1 MVSHRCFAI
10 AGGTALLPAALY
22 AVDSTLAMSA
32 GKIERKRTRKA
43 KPQEERR
50 SDLLNAAA
58 AIFSRDGVAN
68 AKIEDITA
76 FANVSKGTFYL
87 YFRSKDEAAAELWR
101 RYIDEFISIG
111 ESILNDQAVP
121 TGARLVGVFETL
133 TQFVLSNAA
142 LHRSLYRAAEAETVK
157 SGANQRL
164 IDLIGA
170 VVHRGVDAGELHCEQ
185 PELTVR
191 MMFHGV
197 CDSVNDLIRSK
208 QPLQASVLIR
218 AAGHLAHTV
227 FGVEAPRAARNPRKT
242 SSASRA
248 R

>member
-1 MVSHRCFAI
+1 
-10 AGGTALLPAALY
+10 
-22 AVDSTLAMSA
+22 MSA
-32 GKIERKRTRKA
+32 RKIGKKRIREA

-58 AIFSRDGVAN
+58 AIFSRDGVTD
-68 AKIEDITA
+68 AKIEDITE

-101 RYIDEFISIG
+101 RYIDEFIRIG

-121 TGARLVGVFETL
+121 TGARLVGVFQTL

-142 LHRSLYRAAEAETVK
+142 FHRNLYRAAEAESVK
-157 SGANQRL
+157 SAANQRL

-170 VVHRGVDAGELHCEQ
+170 VVHHGVEIGELHCEQ

-208 QPLQASVLIR
+208 RPIQTDVLIR
-218 AAGHLAHTV
+218 TAGRVAHTV
-227 FGVEAPRAARNPRKT
+227 FGVGKPRVLRNGPRKSST
-242 SSASRA
+242 SQPVAKVYSRSGK
-248 R
+248 RSG

>member
-1 MVSHRCFAI
+1 
-10 AGGTALLPAALY
+10 
-22 AVDSTLAMSA
+22 MSRR
-32 GKIERKRTRKA
+32 KFERKRVREA
-43 KPQEERR
+43 KPQQERR

-58 AIFSRDGVAN
+58 AIFSRDGVAD

-87 YFRSKDEAAAELWR
+87 YFRSKDDAAAELWR
-101 RYIDEFISIG
+101 RYIDEFIRIG
-111 ESILNDQAVP
+111 ESILKDQAVSA
-121 TGARLVGVFETL
+121 GARLVGVFETL

-142 LHRSLYRAAEAETVK
+142 FHRNLYRAAEAEAVK
-157 SGANQRL
+157 AAANQRL

-170 VVHRGVDAGELHCEQ
+170 VVHQGVETGELSCEQ

-208 QPLQASVLIR
+208 QPIRADVLIR
-218 AAGHLAHTV
+218 TAGRVVHTV
-227 FGVEAPRAARNPRKT
+227 FGVEKRRASHNVKG
-242 SSASRA
+242 SSSTRVVKAYSRA
-248 R
+248 GKGRV

>member
-1 MVSHRCFAI
+1 
-10 AGGTALLPAALY
+10 
-22 AVDSTLAMSA
+22 MSL
-32 GKIERKRTRKA
+32 GKIARRKVREA

-58 AIFSRDGVAN
+58 AIFSRDCVAD

-87 YFRSKDEAAAELWR
+87 YFRSKDAAAAELWR
-101 RYIDEFISIG
+101 RYIDEFIRIG
-111 ESILNDQAVP
+111 ESILGDQAVP
-121 TGARLVGVFETL
+121 AGARLVGVFETL

-142 LHRSLYRAAEAETVK
+142 LHRTLYRAAEAEAVK
-157 SGANQRL
+157 AAANQRL

-170 VVHRGVDAGELHCEQ
+170 VVQQGVKRGELSCDQ

-197 CDSVNDLIRSK
+197 CDSVNDLIRSRK
-208 QPLQASVLIR
+208 PLRADVLIR
-218 AAGHLAHTV
+218 AAGRIAHTV
-227 FGVEAPRAARNPRKT
+227 FGAEKQPDSRQAPKRSARRRASWAAR
-242 SSASRA
+242 
-248 R
+248 

>member
-1 MVSHRCFAI
+1 
-10 AGGTALLPAALY
+10 
-22 AVDSTLAMSA
+22 MSRR
-32 GKIERKRTRKA
+32 KIERKRIREA

-58 AIFSRDGVAN
+58 AIFSRDGVAD

-87 YFRSKDEAAAELWR
+87 YFRSKDDAAAELWR
-101 RYIDEFISIG
+101 RYIDEFIRIG
-111 ESILNDQAVP
+111 ESILDDQAVP
-121 TGARLVGVFETL
+121 ASARLVGVFETL
-133 TQFVLSNAA
+133 TQFVLSNATF
-142 LHRSLYRAAEAETVK
+142 HRNLYRAAEAETVK
-157 SGANQRL
+157 AAANQRL

-170 VVHRGVDAGELHCEQ
+170 VVQQGLKTGELSCEE

-208 QPLQASVLIR
+208 QPIRADVLIKT
-218 AAGHLAHTV
+218 AGRVAHTV
-227 FGVEAPRAARNPRKT
+227 FGVEKRRASRTAPRKVSRRG
-242 SSASRA
+242 ASRA
-248 R
+248 VR